1 MATFIGFIVGFI
13 VLSFG
18 IRLLLK
24 SVHSNAEKAQIL
36 PVYLLSAICVIVGL
50 LIIGDAMN
58 TWQILSNANNNFIR
72 F

>member
-18 IRLLLK
+18 MRLLLK
-24 SVHSNAEKAQIL
+24 SVHSNAEKSQLL
-36 PVYLLSAICVIVGL
+36 PVYLLSAICVMLGL
-50 LIIGDAMN
+50 LIIGDAIN
-58 TWQILSNANNNFIR
+58 TWNILGNANNNLIR